1 MKKLIDINPSLLDY
15 DFNYK
20 ESNNYSKIAFGKYK
34 DNVVSFKK
42 TPKYY
47 FVLLK
52 GHKTFFGYKFKEDA
66 KWVRRCFNMKVFTKK
81 RGRVLDHKEFKLFIK
96 RLILEELK

>member
-15 DFNYK
+15 DFNYE

-52 GHKTFFGYKFKEDA
+52 GHKTFFGYKFKEDI
-66 KWVRRCFNMKVFTKK
+66 KRIRRCSDMKFFTKK
-81 RGRVLDHKEFKLFIK
+81 KGRVLDRKEFKLFIK
-96 RLILEELK
+96 HLILKELK